1 MSEPTPG
8 PVTAQ
13 MLGRLLDSH
22 GPALVLFARQW
33 CDCPEDAVQD
43 ALLSLVK
50 LRKPPESLLAWLY
63 RAVRNRAVSL
73 SRSDT
78 RRRRRE
84 AQVTGAREEWFEA
97 AQEDRM
103 DAQEAAGAL
112 RCLPVEQREVIV
124 ARLWGGLTFEEAGQA
139 VGCSSSA
146 AHRRYEAGLAALRE
160 RLGVPCPE
168 RNGS

>member
-1 MSEPTPG
+1 MGQGSTG
-8 PVTAQ
+8 RMTAQ
-13 MLGRLLDSH
+13 ALGRLLDGH

-43 ALLSLVK
+43 AMLSLV
-50 LRKPPESLLAWLY
+50 RTRRMPRSPLAWLF
-63 RAVRNRAVSL
+63 RAVRNRAISL
-73 SRSDT
+73 SRSAA

-84 AQVTGAREEWFEA
+84 ALAGGGRQAWFESSP
-97 AQEDRM
+97 EDRM
-103 DAQEAAGAL
+103 DARAAADAL
-112 RCLPVEQREVIV
+112 RGLPVEQREVIV

-160 RLGVPCPE
+160 RLGVPCPKRGE
-168 RNGS
+168 S